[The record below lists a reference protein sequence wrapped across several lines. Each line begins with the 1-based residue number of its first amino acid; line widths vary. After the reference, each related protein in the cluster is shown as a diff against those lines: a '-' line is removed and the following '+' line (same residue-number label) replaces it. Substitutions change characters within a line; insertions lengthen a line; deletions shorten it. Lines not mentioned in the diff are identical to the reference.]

1 MFTVGGWIEGWSPSS
16 QSVQSLVPQ
25 QKKAIK
31 NHVMGCLE
39 DGSPDM
45 ILLYHGTNDL
55 RSEESVER
63 IVSNKNAALSAK
75 NKRNTIWCFMIKSKK

>member
-1 MFTVGGWIEGWSPSS
+1 
-16 QSVQSLVPQ
+16 
-25 QKKAIK
+25 
-31 NHVMGCLE
+31 MGCLE

-75 NKRNTIWCFMIKSKK
+75 NKRNTI

>member
-1 MFTVGGWIEGWSPSS
+1 
-16 QSVQSLVPQ
+16 
-25 QKKAIK
+25 
-31 NHVMGCLE
+31 MGCLE
-39 DGSPDM
+39 DGCPNM

>member
-1 MFTVGGWIEGWSPSS
+1 
-16 QSVQSLVPQ
+16 
-25 QKKAIK
+25 
-31 NHVMGCLE
+31 MGCLE
-39 DGSPDM
+39 DRCPDM

-75 NKRNTIWCFMIKSKK
+75 NKRNTI